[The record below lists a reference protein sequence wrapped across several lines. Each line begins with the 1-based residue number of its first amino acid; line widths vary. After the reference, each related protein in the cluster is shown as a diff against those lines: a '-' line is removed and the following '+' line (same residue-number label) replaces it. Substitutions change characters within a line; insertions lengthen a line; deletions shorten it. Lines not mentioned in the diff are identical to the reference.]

1 MTAHRLFVTDTH
13 PLIHYFCDGGR
24 RLSKRVKK
32 VFEDAT
38 TSGRTG
44 IFVPAAVS
52 LELSMLIEDGAVE
65 INMPFSHWMD
75 ALFSHAT
82 INPLALDLDLVKI
95 FNSVNYHN
103 DPFDRAI
110 VASAI
115 SMELPLIT
123 NDRKMHKFKPCE
135 LFWD

>member
-1 MTAHRLFVTDTH
+1 MTEHRLFVTDTH
-13 PLIHYFCDGGR
+13 PLVHFFCDGGR
-24 RLSKRVKK
+24 RLSKKARN
-32 VFEDAT
+32 VFEEAT

-44 IFVPAAVS
+44 IFVPAPVS

-65 INMPFSHWMD
+65 INMPFSKWMD

-82 INPLALDLDLVKI
+82 INPLALDLDVVKI
-95 FNSVNYHN
+95 FHEVKYHE

-110 VASAI
+110 VASTI

-123 NDRKMHKFKPCE
+123 NDSKMHKYKQCE